1 MQKLPLKILRDYQDS
16 ADPSCI
22 DLALRAGEIW
32 QLLCDCYIRRGV
44 DPAREVLAALRAVAI
59 NDGDGN
65 VPQRLIQ
72 IGLRVEN
79 CIESDTEDQYR
90 ESRFYLE
97 DTAKLP
103 SKHLKNAVHECASPR
118 RRGAP
123 GLLIRSRDVRM
134 LSSLHATSPARATV
148 KASRTSTDFQERSIG
163 VPLTVWSTRAVRYHV
178 PGSSA
183 PQPQENA
190 FMPRRGNPIPMKP
203 NAGAV
208 TRVPML
214 TALTVGFKT
223 SASKP
228 PRSWQ
233 DRMNS
238 RPAIISSQLRPRNGS
253 PNATNNSVSD
263 RPSTS
268 MNRIV

>member
-1 MQKLPLKILRDYQDS
+1 MQKLPLKIFRDYQDP
-16 ADPSCI
+16 ADPSRV
-22 DLALRAGEIW
+22 DLALRAGEIR
-32 QLLCDCYIRRGV
+32 QLLCDCYIRCGV

-103 SKHLKNAVHECASPR
+103 SKYLKNSAHEFASPR
-118 RRGAP
+118 ERCALVSLVP
-123 GLLIRSRDVRM
+123 TRDART

-148 KASRTSTDFQERSIG
+148 KASRTSTGFQDRSIG
-163 VPLTVWSTRAVRYHV
+163 VPLTVWSTRVVRYHV

-183 PQPQENA
+183 PQ
-190 FMPRRGNPIPMKP
+190 
-203 NAGAV
+203 
-208 TRVPML
+208 
-214 TALTVGFKT
+214 
-223 SASKP
+223 
-228 PRSWQ
+228 
-233 DRMNS
+233 
-238 RPAIISSQLRPRNGS
+238 
-253 PNATNNSVSD
+253 
-263 RPSTS
+263 
-268 MNRIV
+268 